1 MISIIA
7 VLAILLLIVSVAL
20 WAVLQERNTLAQ
32 QLLDEQLAKAK
43 LLKTDQS
50 EQSEIETGTLV
61 KRRYY
66 KPVTAETYRN
76 LFDLDIN
83 GVRVLEH
90 LATTFGKSIYV
101 RGGLEADRESCFRA
115 GQNDVV
121 QFILKQV
128 NRANDPNYKEQV
140 ND

>member
-32 QLLDEQLAKAK
+32 QLIDEQLAKAK
-43 LLKTDQS
+43 LLKIDQS
-50 EQSEIETGTLV
+50 EQPEIETGTLV

-76 LFDLDIN
+76 IFDLDIN

-90 LATTFGKSIYV
+90 LASTFGKSIYV